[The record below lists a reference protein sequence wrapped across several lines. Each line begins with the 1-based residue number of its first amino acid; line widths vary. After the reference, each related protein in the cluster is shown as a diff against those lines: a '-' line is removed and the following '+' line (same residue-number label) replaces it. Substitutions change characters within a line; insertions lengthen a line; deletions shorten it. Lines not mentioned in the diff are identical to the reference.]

1 MSAQF
6 LSYLFV
12 GLSFALYLGIAI
24 WSRSSSTK
32 EFYVAGGHVHPL
44 ANGAATA
51 ADWMSAASYLSMAG
65 IIAFE
70 GADGARYLMGWT
82 GGYVLLALLLAPYLR
97 KFNKFTVPDFVGDRY
112 YSQAARLV
120 AVVCVIFISFTYV
133 AGQMRGVGVV
143 FSRFL
148 EVDINTG
155 VFIGMG
161 IVFFYAVL
169 GGMKGITYTQV
180 AQYCVLIFAFLV
192 PAIYISLDLT
202 NNPLPMFG
210 LGSQMAGEPVYLLD
224 KLDGLTA
231 ELGMTT
237 FTSGNK
243 STTDMFFITAALM
256 AGTAGLPHV
265 IVRFFTVPRVRDAR
279 LSAGYALILIA
290 LLYTTAPAVAA
301 FARINIINAMDGL
314 QYADAPE
321 WFGKWEDSGLIAW
334 LDKNGDGE
342 IQYRGG
348 AALSPKTPAF
358 EGSRGVNGERLLTN
372 IGSDNDNE
380 LYIDRDIIVLA
391 HPEIAGLP
399 NWVIALV
406 AAGGLAAALSTAAGL
421 LLVISTA
428 ISHDLLKKT
437 FRPNITERQELLYAR
452 MAAAVA
458 VGVAGLFGIYP
469 PGFVA
474 EVVAFA
480 FGLAAASFFPV
491 ILLGIFSTRMNKE
504 AAISG
509 MLTGLIFTFSYI
521 VYFKFI
527 SPETSDAAHWWFGVS
542 PEGIGTLGMIFNFL
556 VSFVVMRLTPSPPQT
571 VQDLVQDIRVPQAR

>member
-358 EGSRGVNGERLLTN
+358 EGRRGVNGERLLTN

-571 VQDLVQDIRVPQAR
+571 VQDLVQHIRVPQAR